1 MAIPRQLISVGD
13 AKPIL
18 DIASYARRGPGRRD
32 RLSKDEVEL
41 IARTVGRTP
50 EVMVKVLSRG
60 GKDLKAVGRH
70 IAYLNR
76 GGDLEVETDD
86 GQRLSGKGVDKEVLE
101 SWDLDLEER
110 RTGGLEYWSRRSPPK
125 LVHKLMF
132 SMPAGTSPEK
142 VLAAVKNLARE
153 EFGLK
158 HRYAMVLHT
167 DEPHPHVHMVVKAV
181 SEQGVRLNIR
191 KATLREWRRGFARH
205 LRALGV
211 AASATD
217 RGVRGESRSPKLDGI
232 FRAAQRG
239 ESRHTRERAE
249 VVATDLLKGNL
260 RVEPGK
266 AKLLETRREVER
278 GWLAVSDILV
288 AEGQPELAAQVRRFS
303 AQMPAPRTDREL
315 IAEALRRQPR
325 EARARDDPAR

>member
-1 MAIPRQLISVGD
+1 MPRRLISVGD

-32 RLSKDEVEL
+32 RLSQDEVEL

-60 GKDLKAVGRH
+60 GQDLKAVGRH

-76 GGDLEVETDD
+76 GGDLDIETDD
-86 GQRLSGKGVDKEVLE
+86 GQRLSGKAVEKELLE
-101 SWDLDLEER
+101 NWDLDLEER
-110 RTGGLEYWSRRSPPK
+110 RSGGREYWSRQSPPK

-132 SMPAGTSPEK
+132 SMPAGTPPDK
-142 VLAAVKNLARE
+142 VLAAVKNFARE

-167 DEPHPHVHMVVKAV
+167 DEPHPHVHMVVKAM
-181 SEQGVRLNIR
+181 SEQGVRLHIR
-191 KATLREWRRGFARH
+191 KATLRQWRREFARH

-211 AASATD
+211 AANATD
-217 RGVRGESRSPKLDGI
+217 RGVRGESQSSKRDGI
-232 FRAAQRG
+232 YRAEHRG
-239 ESRHTRERAE
+239 EARHTRTRAE
-249 VVATDLLKGNL
+249 AVAADLWKGNL
-260 RVEPGK
+260 RAEPGK

-278 GWLAVSDILV
+278 GWWAVSDILV
-288 AEGQPELAAQVRRFS
+288 AQGRPELAAEVRRFS
-303 AQMPAPRTDREL
+303 AQMPPPWTDREA
-315 IAEALRRQPR
+315 IAEELRGHPR
-325 EARARDDPAR
+325 EALTRGDSVSR